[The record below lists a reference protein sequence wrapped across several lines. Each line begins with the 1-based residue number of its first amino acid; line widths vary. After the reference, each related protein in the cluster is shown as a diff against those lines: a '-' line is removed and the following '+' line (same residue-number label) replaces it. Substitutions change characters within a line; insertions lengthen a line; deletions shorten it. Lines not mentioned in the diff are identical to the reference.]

1 MTLVCTFLLSD
12 FNEFSEPCFIIG
24 ALEPVISAEIMQ
36 IHYTKHHN
44 AYVTNLNLAMTK
56 LEELTHKGDVSGV
69 IAQQAAI
76 KFNGIDI
83 FKYIHACIL
92 NDCYIL

>member
-1 MTLVCTFLLSD
+1 MFT
-12 FNEFSEPCFIIG
+12 G

-76 KFNGIDI
+76 KFNGSIYYFIKIMKSTIII
-83 FKYIHACIL
+83 FHMYRWRSFESFYFLEKF
-92 NDCYIL
+92 DPSQ